1 MNDPDEHE
9 QIELLL
15 HNRSRGVFPELRS
28 LTSMALAAF
37 LTADNLEQAIAS
49 IMALK
54 GHSNPNPGFHKARK
68 LDQQQC

>member
-1 MNDPDEHE
+1 
-9 QIELLL
+9 
-15 HNRSRGVFPELRS
+15 
-28 LTSMALAAF
+28 MALAAS

-54 GHSNPNPGFHKARK
+54 GHGNPNPGFHKARK